1 MPPSNFPLRWESTG
15 DQWWYASP
23 IDFAAAN
30 GHYDLVR
37 ELLHLD
43 NNLLIKLTSLRR
55 IRRLET
61 VWDDDDEKKEPESR
75 GDVAKCRAHV
85 ARRLYRECEI
95 SPGYNT
101 LVRARYG
108 GWLLYT
114 AASAGDLKFVNE
126 LLARDPFL
134 VFGEGEY
141 GVTDMFYAAAR
152 GGNSEVFRVLLR
164 CSVSPTGKQGSDE
177 GMENRNGDT
186 EFEKD
191 IANRAVHSAA
201 RGGNLEILGELL
213 KDCGD
218 VLSYRDDQGSSV
230 LHSAAGRGQ
239 VEVVKELIA
248 SYHIITSIDHNGN
261 SALHVAAYRG
271 HLPVVEALIQE
282 CPSLTSLTNIHGD
295 TFLHMAVSGFR
306 TPGFR
311 RMDRQIELME
321 ELVSSRGTV
330 NIQEVINVKNND
342 GRTPLHIAM
351 IENIQSSLVELLM
364 TVPSINLNVR
374 DADGMTP
381 LDLLRQTR
389 PRSADS
395 EILIKQLVSAGGVSS
410 RRHSA
415 TVIASQLRGSRGGIG
430 TSPGTS
436 FRIPDG
442 EIFLH
447 TGVEHAAPSDF
458 SRELGTSADYSSAL
472 SQQEASIDDLEKKA
486 SARTGSKVSSAA
498 KRLKALL
505 QWPKKKKKSK
515 EQKDP
520 SVVAKLTDD
529 EASSI
534 DSFHVCRSYEEC
546 PTPLRKKYS
555 KFASFSSTND
565 NANGNLPSPLTRSRF
580 AAGLMHGVI
589 HAKPHLSGPIHQST
603 PSPLSAVSS
612 SVCSPASSNR
622 DKNFGKSATFGSKL
636 MSRKQGSFNAK
647 VMNQYLCFGAQGL
660 EADGGG
666 GSINRKPGY
675 QDYTHRRATSL
686 AA

>member
-23 IDFAAAN
+23 IDFAAAE

-61 VWDDDDEKKEPESR
+61 VWDDDDEKKPDSR
-75 GDVAKCRAHV
+75 GEVAKCRAHV
-85 ARRLYRECEI
+85 ARMLYTECEV

-114 AASAGDLKFVNE
+114 AASAGDLKFVDE
-126 LLARDPFL
+126 LLDRDPFL

-164 CSVSPTGKQGSDE
+164 CSVSPTGKQGNDE
-177 GMENRNGDT
+177 EVENQKGDK
-186 EFEKD
+186 EFEME
-191 IANRAVHSAA
+191 IVNRAVHSAA
-201 RGGNLEILGELL
+201 RGGNLEILRELL

-218 VLSYRDDQGSSV
+218 VLSYRDEQGSSV

-248 SYHIITSIDHNGN
+248 SYHIITSTDHNGN

-311 RMDRQIELME
+311 RMDKQIELME
-321 ELVSSRGTV
+321 KLNSGGGIV

-342 GRTPLHIAM
+342 GRTPLHIAVF
-351 IENIQSSLVELLM
+351 ENIQSSLVELLM
-364 TVPSINLNVR
+364 TVPSINLNVK

-381 LDLLRQTR
+381 LDLLREIR
-389 PRSADS
+389 PRSAAS
-395 EILIKQLVSAGGVSS
+395 EILIKQLVSAGGVSG
-410 RRHSA
+410 RRHNITA
-415 TVIASQLRGSRGGIG
+415 IVSQLRGIG
-430 TSPGTS
+430 MSPGTS

-447 TGVEHAAPSDF
+447 TGVEHAAASDF

-472 SQQEASIDDLEKKA
+472 SQQDASVDDLEKKA
-486 SARTGSKVSSAA
+486 SSTRPGNKVSSAA

-505 QWPKKKKKSK
+505 QLPKKKKKAK
-515 EQKDP
+515 DQKDP
-520 SVVAKLTDD
+520 TVVAKLTDD

-534 DSFHVCRSYEEC
+534 ESFHLCRSYEEC
-546 PTPLRKKYS
+546 PIPLRKKYS
-555 KFASFSSTND
+555 KLATFNG
-565 NANGNLPSPLTRSRF
+565 NGNLPSPLTRSRF

-589 HAKPHLSGPIHQST
+589 NARPHFSDQST
-603 PSPLSAVSS
+603 PPSPFSAVSS
-612 SVCSPASSNR
+612 SACSPASSNR
-622 DKNFGKSATFGSKL
+622 DKNLVKSATFSSKL
-636 MSRKQGSFNAK
+636 MNRKQGSFNAK
-647 VMNQYLCFGAQGL
+647 LMNQYLSFGAQGL
-660 EADGGG
+660 GVDGGD
-666 GSINRKPGY
+666 SVNRKPGY
-675 QDYTHRRATSL
+675 EDYTHRRPTSL